1 MPYDI
6 EYEFTIPIIIIEE
19 ILENYLGYNLEETI
33 QKDPVVFR
41 RILLDYLINKYPN
54 IFENID
60 EEKYNN
66 ILSTLKYRKN
76 RKYLY
81 IYVTI

>member
-1 MPYDI
+1 MPYDV

-33 QKDPVVFR
+33 QKDPIIFK